1 MIASTSFSSIESFT
15 VETNQVIT
23 CQLELAEQLP
33 VANSKCTR
41 TEKIAYLGF
50 RLVDG
55 QKGKYLAAKKKDCN
69 GWSWALPRGAI
80 VHLIHSTGTWKNRY
94 HEYVQFF
101 VVVEGRWEGVLQD
114 EVRDR
119 VQGPLDIKFVA
130 INLKP
135 IGRLS
140 EKEGA
145 EAEAEIRN
153 AGYLPSMY
161 DPVKLLWHYWIKLKV
176 AQAAAAPAPA
186 AGPQDVDQAI
196 AELEKTIAE
205 KERELAELRSKL
217 EQLKRLQSIS
227 GRVASLEP
235 AAPVEVKA
243 WR

>member
-55 QKGKYLAAKKKDCN
+55 QKGKYLAAKKKDWLN

-186 AGPQDVDQAI
+186 AAGPQDVDQAI

-205 KERELAELRSKL
+205 KERELAQLKAKL
-217 EQLKRLQSIS
+217 EELKRLKCVS
-227 GRVASLEP
+227 GRVASL
-235 AAPVEVKA
+235 VEVKA
-243 WR
+243 